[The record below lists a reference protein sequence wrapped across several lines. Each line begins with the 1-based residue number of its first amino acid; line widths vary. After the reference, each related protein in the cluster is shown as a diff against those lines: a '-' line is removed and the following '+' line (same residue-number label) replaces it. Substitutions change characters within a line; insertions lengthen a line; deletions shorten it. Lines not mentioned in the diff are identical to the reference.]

1 MILRLSDMFV
11 LDLSPLVLALSD
23 DRVSNCQENTCTN
36 LIVSLIY
43 FFKINAFFHSIFFQ
57 TSILASLSEIK
68 KKNVMLNDRIQ
79 LLNEILGGIDVS

>member
-1 MILRLSDMFV
+1 MILRLSDIFV

-43 FFKINAFFHSIFFQ
+43 FFKINAFFPLNFF
-57 TSILASLSEIK
+57 SDIHI
-68 KKNVMLNDRIQ
+68 
-79 LLNEILGGIDVS
+79 GIPVGNKEEECDAQ